1 MVVAL
6 TRRHWA
12 SLIAATGLGDEIG
25 EMEQRLRADLS
36 EEGNRFRHREPILE
50 LLQGWFSAHDFEEV
64 SSALGRHHALWGPYQ
79 TFKEMLAVD
88 PRSRPGG
95 LLETVDQ
102 PGLGPHLVAGS
113 PLRFGAVGAVSPG
126 PAPSLGQH
134 TEQILQERLEL
145 SASEL
150 AGLRRAGVI
159 A

>member
-1 MVVAL
+1 
-6 TRRHWA
+6 
-12 SLIAATGLGDEIG
+12 
-25 EMEQRLRADLS
+25 MEQRLRADLS